1 MKNKTISLLFLLLPI
16 YILSGQEYYFKHYKV
31 ENGLSHNTVK
41 VILQDKTGFLW
52 FGTKDGLNKFDG
64 YNFKIFQN
72 DPDNVKSLGS
82 NSIEYLHEY
91 NDDLWVGTD
100 AGLYLYDDRE
110 ESFELLEASLNILIL
125 DIEHDDDGNL
135 WYIGGTTLFKY
146 NISTKKNTTF
156 DTENYFHNGDL
167 TRTPNGTIWT
177 SKDNFL
183 NRYDKNTNTFKRIE
197 IDIATENAIKISKI
211 FALDD
216 NTLLV
221 GTENYGVVVF
231 DIQKEIFT
239 RILPGIGDH
248 LYVRNFLKKDSNELW
263 IATESGIFI
272 YNLIN
277 QTYKNLKKSYNNP
290 YALSDNAI
298 YSLAQDKEGG
308 VWIGTYFGGINYYP
322 KQYTTFNKYFPKTG
336 ENSISGNAVREI
348 KGDEDGNIW
357 IGTEDAGLNKFDP
370 KTGLFTNYKP
380 SEDSRTLSHYN
391 IHGLLPKGDS
401 IWIGTFQHGL
411 DIMDKNTGN
420 IIKTYKTNDNTGLS
434 SNFTYTFYEGE
445 ANQLFIISSSGIQ
458 KYNAETD
465 TFLTMNAF
473 PEGILFTSFLEDD
486 KGILWGG
493 SIWDGLFYYNP
504 TTKEKGIYQQGSN
517 PNSISSNAINGIFK
531 DSKHNLW
538 VTTENG
544 LNLYRSNTNDFK
556 TYSTKDGF
564 PSNVF
569 YAVIEDDN
577 NQLWIS
583 TSKGLVL
590 FNPES
595 GEIIIYTKANG
606 LLSDQFNYSS
616 AYKDSDGTIYFGS
629 VNGLIS
635 FNPTKFT
642 KNTYKP
648 PVLITGFE
656 INNKEVPINKNG
668 SPLEKSITLT
678 DKIQLKSNQ
687 FTFNIDFAAL
697 SYTAPE
703 ETDYWFKLEGLNSDW
718 VSLKKN
724 HKVFFTELPAGK
736 YNFKVKSLTNNGI
749 WSEEKN
755 ALKIEI
761 LPIFWKSNI
770 AYILYTIC
778 IGLITFI
785 SLRLYNSRI
794 KEKNSSILRDMNNKK
809 EKEIFQSKIEFFTN
823 VSHEIRTPLTLIKSP
838 LEKLLKKVGPN
849 SEFSESLHIMDK
861 NTSRLLELTNQLL
874 DFRKAELDNM
884 ALTFV
889 DTNISTLL
897 KNTYTRFSEVIKNKK
912 LEFNL
917 VIGSDDVIAYVDTE
931 ALKKIVSNLFNNAIK
946 YSEKRVI
953 VSLSRDEHS
962 FQLIVKNDGN
972 LIPAYLK
979 NKIFEPFFRGQEI
992 KNQHQPGTGIGL
1004 SLAQALTELH
1014 LGNLSLDTTDANMN
1028 TFILKLPIHQE
1039 KEFKLNTTSEKIDCL
1054 ESIEG
1059 ETSKDNFSIISKPNK
1074 PSIMLV
1080 EDNLDLLDFLAKD
1093 LTTDYLVFKA
1103 ENAELALKIIETEN
1117 VNLIISDV
1125 MMPGMDGFSLC
1136 EKLKTDLSTSHIPVI
1151 LLTSKAAMT
1160 AKIEGLESGADAYI
1174 GKPFS
1179 MEHLKVQIANLI
1191 ENREH
1196 ILSHYSSSPLAHIRS
1211 IAHTKTDE
1219 TFIKKLDNIIFKNIS
1234 DSSLSVE
1241 TLAEAMNMSRSTFYR
1256 KINEMSN
1263 LSPNELVN
1271 IARLKKAAELLK
1283 SGNYK
1288 IYEVAE
1294 KVGYNSQTS
1303 FGRNFQKQFNMTPSD
1318 YMNE

>member
-31 ENGLSHNTVK
+31 ENGLSHSTVK
-41 VILQDKTGFLW
+41 AILQDKTGFLW

-110 ESFELLEASLNILIL
+110 ESFELLEASLNRPIL

-183 NRYDKNTNTFKRIE
+183 NRYDKNTSTFKRIE
-197 IDIATENAIKISKI
+197 IDIATENALKISKI

-231 DIQKEIFT
+231 DTQKEIFT
-239 RILPGIGDH
+239 RLLPGIGDH

-504 TTKEKGIYQQGSN
+504 TTKEKGIYQQDSN
-517 PNSISSNAINGIFK
+517 PNSISSNAINGVFK
-531 DSKHNLW
+531 DGRHNLW

-595 GEIIIYTKANG
+595 G
-606 LLSDQFNYSS
+606 
-616 AYKDSDGTIYFGS
+616 
-629 VNGLIS
+629 
-635 FNPTKFT
+635 
-642 KNTYKP
+642 
-648 PVLITGFE
+648 
-656 INNKEVPINKNG
+656 
-668 SPLEKSITLT
+668 
-678 DKIQLKSNQ
+678 
-687 FTFNIDFAAL
+687 
-697 SYTAPE
+697 
-703 ETDYWFKLEGLNSDW
+703 
-718 VSLKKN
+718 
-724 HKVFFTELPAGK
+724 FF
-736 YNFKVKSLTNNGI
+736 
-749 WSEEKN
+749 
-755 ALKIEI
+755 
-761 LPIFWKSNI
+761 
-770 AYILYTIC
+770 
-778 IGLITFI
+778 
-785 SLRLYNSRI
+785 
-794 KEKNSSILRDMNNKK
+794 
-809 EKEIFQSKIEFFTN
+809 
-823 VSHEIRTPLTLIKSP
+823 
-838 LEKLLKKVGPN
+838 
-849 SEFSESLHIMDK
+849 
-861 NTSRLLELTNQLL
+861 
-874 DFRKAELDNM
+874 
-884 ALTFV
+884 
-889 DTNISTLL
+889 
-897 KNTYTRFSEVIKNKK
+897 
-912 LEFNL
+912 
-917 VIGSDDVIAYVDTE
+917 
-931 ALKKIVSNLFNNAIK
+931 
-946 YSEKRVI
+946 
-953 VSLSRDEHS
+953 
-962 FQLIVKNDGN
+962 
-972 LIPAYLK
+972 
-979 NKIFEPFFRGQEI
+979 
-992 KNQHQPGTGIGL
+992 
-1004 SLAQALTELH
+1004 
-1014 LGNLSLDTTDANMN
+1014 
-1028 TFILKLPIHQE
+1028 
-1039 KEFKLNTTSEKIDCL
+1039 
-1054 ESIEG
+1054 
-1059 ETSKDNFSIISKPNK
+1059 
-1074 PSIMLV
+1074 
-1080 EDNLDLLDFLAKD
+1080 
-1093 LTTDYLVFKA
+1093 
-1103 ENAELALKIIETEN
+1103 
-1117 VNLIISDV
+1117 
-1125 MMPGMDGFSLC
+1125 
-1136 EKLKTDLSTSHIPVI
+1136 
-1151 LLTSKAAMT
+1151 
-1160 AKIEGLESGADAYI
+1160 
-1174 GKPFS
+1174 
-1179 MEHLKVQIANLI
+1179 
-1191 ENREH
+1191 
-1196 ILSHYSSSPLAHIRS
+1196 
-1211 IAHTKTDE
+1211 
-1219 TFIKKLDNIIFKNIS
+1219 
-1234 DSSLSVE
+1234 
-1241 TLAEAMNMSRSTFYR
+1241 
-1256 KINEMSN
+1256 
-1263 LSPNELVN
+1263 
-1271 IARLKKAAELLK
+1271 
-1283 SGNYK
+1283 
-1288 IYEVAE
+1288 
-1294 KVGYNSQTS
+1294 
-1303 FGRNFQKQFNMTPSD
+1303 
-1318 YMNE
+1318 